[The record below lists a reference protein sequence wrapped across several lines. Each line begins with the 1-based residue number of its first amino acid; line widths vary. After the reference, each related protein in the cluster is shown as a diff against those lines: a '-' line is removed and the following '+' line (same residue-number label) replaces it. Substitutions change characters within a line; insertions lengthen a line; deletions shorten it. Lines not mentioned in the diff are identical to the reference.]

1 MNEHNEYMNPDQ
13 NSGEEGSSNIFLNLH
28 ETDSTGIPSL
38 KHAPDSVISTS
49 ASDSRVSPQM
59 LVALG
64 VVAVGAGMIY
74 AMRYIGMKAG
84 LDDQV
89 VAIDYTSQSS
99 NADFNKRF
107 GQMIG
112 ELDESS
118 IAVQFSEQ
126 TEFTSEPFA
135 RPRAVS
141 NKAAPV
147 VQADPGMS
155 EEERLALQRERELEF
170 ERQRRHDAVVSEAM
184 SFHLQG
190 VVGGSRPAARVSG
203 QAVAVGSKLG
213 EYFKV
218 TQITGRSVV
227 IEGDGMRFEIA
238 LGEPTKQID

>member
-1 MNEHNEYMNPDQ
+1 MNPEQ
-13 NSGEEGSSNIFLNLH
+13 GQGGEEGSSNIFLNLK

-38 KHAPDSVISTS
+38 KNAPESVISTS
-49 ASDSRVSPQM
+49 ANESKVSPQM
-59 LVALG
+59 AVALG
-64 VVAVGAGMIY
+64 VIAVGAGMIY

-84 LDDQV
+84 LDEQV
-89 VAIDYTSQSS
+89 VSIDYTSQTS

-107 GQMIG
+107 GRMIG

-118 IAVQFSEQ
+118 IAVQFGQE
-126 TEFTSEPFA
+126 TEFTREPFS
-135 RPRAVS
+135 RPRAMG
-141 NKAAPV
+141 ATPQPV
-147 VQADPGMS
+147 VKADPGMS

-213 EYFKV
+213 EFFKV
-218 TQITGRSVV
+218 TKITGRSVI
-227 IEGDGMRFEIA
+227 IEADGMKFEVA
-238 LGEPTKQID
+238 LGEATKQID